1 MVFRCKIDT
10 PMSKTLK
17 VLFLA
22 AEADPFVKIGGLG
35 DVARSLP
42 LALRSIPP
50 EDNGGYKIDVRLAIP
65 LHTVV
70 RGAASTMRRV
80 AVFSLK
86 RSGYDIPVHV
96 FETNLKGM
104 PVYIVAGDP
113 INSSG
118 AVYSSNPILDG
129 EKYTFF
135 SLASLNFLKQ
145 TSWQPDIIHANDWH
159 TGLAIYILLIQR
171 WGGESPGTA
180 SVLTVHNL
188 PYLGPDVTDHLA
200 AYSLPLATTD
210 LPEWARAL
218 PLPLGLWAAD
228 AIVAVSPSYAQEILT
243 KDNGAGLHGFLNR
256 RTDVLSGI
264 LNGIDVQTYDPERDN
279 VLVSTFNAKSLIN
292 RGKNKISLQE
302 RLGFSPNPGTP
313 LLAMVSRM
321 DPQKG
326 VDLAINALRKLTN
339 ENWQGIILGTGDS
352 VLEAEALRL
361 QSDLPAR
368 FRVEIRFDHKLALQI
383 YAGADILLMPS
394 RYEPCGLSQLIAMRY
409 GCIPIA
415 HSTGGLK
422 DTIRHGETG
431 FLFGNATPMALT
443 SALRKALLLYKDQE
457 RWQIL
462 QRNCMSQDF
471 SWFHSAKQ
479 YASLYHSLVQG
490 HHLL

>member
-1 MVFRCKIDT
+1 
-10 PMSKTLK
+10 MSKTLK
-17 VLFLA
+17 VLFLS

-42 LALRSIPP
+42 LAIRSIPP
-50 EDNGGYKIDVRLAIP
+50 EDNGGYKMDVRLAIP

-70 RGAASTMRRV
+70 RRVASTLRRV
-80 AVFSLK
+80 SVFSLQC
-86 RSGYDIPVHV
+86 SGADIPVQV
-96 FETNLKGM
+96 FETNMKDM
-104 PVYIVAGDP
+104 PVYLVAGDP

-118 AVYSSNPILDG
+118 AVYSSNPTLDG

-159 TGLAIYILLIQR
+159 TALAIYILLIKR
-171 WGGESPGTA
+171 WSGEYPGTA
-180 SVLTVHNL
+180 AILTVHNL
-188 PYLGPDVTDHLA
+188 PFLGPDVTEHLA
-200 AYSLPLATTD
+200 DYGLPLATTD

-228 AIVAVSPSYAQEILT
+228 AIVAVSPTYAHEILT
-243 KDNGAGLHGFLNR
+243 PDNGAGLHGFINR
-256 RTDVLSGI
+256 RADVLSGI
-264 LNGIDVQTYDPERDN
+264 LNGIDVQAYDPETDN
-279 VLVSTFNAKSLIN
+279 ALISNFNVNSLN
-292 RGKNKISLQE
+292 KRGKNKIALQE
-302 RLGFSPNPGTP
+302 RLGFSPDPGTP
-313 LLAMVSRM
+313 LLGMVSRM

-326 VDLAINALRKLTN
+326 VDLAIDALKKIKNLP
-339 ENWQGIILGTGDS
+339 WQGIILGTGDP
-352 VLEAEALRL
+352 VLEAEALHL

-368 FRVEIRFDHKLALQI
+368 FRVEVRFDPRLARQI

-394 RYEPCGLSQLIAMRY
+394 RYEPCGLSQLIALRY
-409 GCIPIA
+409 GCIPIVR
-415 HSTGGLK
+415 STGGLK

-431 FLFGNATPMALT
+431 FLFENATPKALT
-443 SALRKALLLYKDQE
+443 NALREAFLLYKDQE

-479 YASLYHSLVQG
+479 YAALYRSLVQV